1 MNVLWAHD
9 HMFYFTDSGKYYSGG
24 KLPYAVWERY
34 LSVFDSLTVVSRGKK
49 ISAASDLDKKSLSS
63 GKNVNFIVLPSLSN
77 PVNKITKKGYV
88 ERLLTEAIMKS
99 DAVIARLP
107 SEIGSEAV
115 AIAKKLGKPFAV
127 EVVACAWDGLWNYGS
142 MQGKLY
148 APIATWK
155 TKTDVK
161 EAPYAIYVTEQFLQK
176 RYPCPGGRTQSCSNV
191 ELPEMGEDVL
201 AGRLERIR
209 SMATPVTIGLIGSL
223 NGRAKGIDVALEA
236 LSKIK
241 NQIPPFKFRI
251 LGDGDKSRWE
261 AMADS
266 LGLKDNVEF
275 CGILPSGKAVFEW
288 LDKIDIYIQPSF
300 QEGLPRA
307 TIEAMG
313 RGCPVIGSTA
323 GGIPELLDPG
333 CLFKPGNDK
342 QLAELLT
349 GTIINRDWMLE
360 QASRNFARA
369 GSFTKTKLDRS
380 RSEFWESFH
389 QYVKQG
395 SVSV

>member
-9 HMFYFTDSGKYYSGG
+9 HTFYFTDSGKFYSSG

-34 LSVFDSLTVVSRGKK
+34 LSVFDSLTVVSRGKRMT
-49 ISAASDLDKKSLSS
+49 SAHEMEKKSLSS
-63 GKNVNFIVLPSLSN
+63 GAGVNFIVLPSLSN

-88 ERLLTEAIMKS
+88 ERVLTEAVMKA

-107 SEIGSEAV
+107 SEIGSEAI

-142 MQGKLY
+142 VQGKLY

-155 TKTDVK
+155 TKSDVK

-176 RYPCPGGRTQSCSNV
+176 RYPCPSGRTQSCSNV

-201 AGRLERIR
+201 QRRLERIR
-209 SMATPVTIGLIGSL
+209 SMKTPVTIGLIGSL
-223 NGRAKGIDVALEA
+223 NGKTKGIDTALNA
-236 LSKIK
+236 LARIK
-241 NQIPPFKFRI
+241 GQLPPFKFRI
-251 LGDGDKSRWE
+251 LGDGDKSRWI
-261 AMADS
+261 AMAGS
-266 LGLKDNVEF
+266 LGLQENVQF
-275 CGILPSGKAVFEW
+275 DGVLPSGSAVFGW
-288 LDKIDIYIQPSF
+288 LDSVDIYIQPSF

-333 CLFKPGNDK
+333 CLFKPGQDK
-342 QLAELLT
+342 QLAALLT
-349 GTIINRDWMLE
+349 GTVINRDWMLE
-360 QASRNFARA
+360 QSSRNFAKA
-369 GSFTKTKLDRS
+369 ANFTKTKLDRD
-380 RSEFWESFH
+380 RSEFWQSFH
-389 QYVKQG
+389 QYVSRG
-395 SVSV
+395 V